1 WTMSNGRRHHHRQQ
15 QQVPPPGSESET
27 TPPEASADEGGTV
40 GELETNCS
48 EKEILDRQQTR
59 QIDKFERA
67 VEDFEGRPKANP
79 SLMVKKYQRS
89 SADKVYSASD
99 IRTEQACYDSMMYLL
114 ENVLDFD
121 INPKPGYHPNCQLAT
136 YFDIYSFLRDR
147 TRAVRVDLHVQ
158 NLVHS
163 HVFTDIHEWCL
174 RFEILSIFR
183 LWGRNFGE
191 GADRKFNWQLSLNS
205 IAQTVDPLT
214 LSYVVQNDDREAS
227 AATVAKEAAI
237 HRYIILILLCNGDTT
252 RVLFYIDKLA
262 KQQPRVFAH
271 PNVRFALN
279 VVNWFRVGQ
288 WSRVLQT
295 YASSSTDFLTATAL
309 MPIAFLCRSRVL
321 YDVVRTNRPFLLPK
335 GEGHPARAPRPERVS
350 LQSMQEMLFLED
362 PSMCA
367 AFLQYHGCEV
377 VDSATG
383 IEVDP
388 STEEVLS
395 SEGLECLLPP
405 RMLRLPYRWWLSSD
419 DWVKQTK
426 QEVTDEWTWERRKAF
441 TERLGENVNADGTV
455 TRCTFPQ
462 TVDPILARKYDL
474 VLDSG
479 VTLKDIILG
488 AVDPGVDGSTV
499 IKPTWPPA
507 PVRRPPPV
515 GTVKFGQAAQER
527 TAVLL
532 PNKKAVAARANG
544 SVFGALPRGEVPKNK
559 SPFAAVSSTASSS
572 PFGVTT
578 TAASTSSGPFGKASN
593 PFAATTTMG
602 PFGVATGGLAS
613 ASSSP
618 FGVQPSVSAMPSPFL
633 PLKSKSP
640 SAPTE
645 EPPTEVVSRPAEAA
659 PSPKQVSPSRP
670 AGVQSPRVAKKKAAD
685 KVPVFEGLR
694 TKLPPESPTPTATG
708 VVDRPAKATVTTE
721 VREPQPQ
728 KSSAG
733 GLSIFTPAAP
743 TSPVAEPEAPKPV
756 VPSFP
761 PPTPTPS
768 PPRAPTPAAPAE
780 LPPPPAAAPPPRSPP
795 APVMVSP
802 PQSIIRDECEVFSD
816 DELEGWGHRP
826 RRKRR
831 IEEPLVQVASSSST
845 EVEDELM
852 MADLPDG
859 LLD

>member
-1 WTMSNGRRHHHRQQ
+1 VLLLLLVWTMSNGRRHHHHQ

-27 TPPEASADEGGTV
+27 TPPETSADEGGTV

-214 LSYVVQNDDREAS
+214 LSYVVQNDDREAG

-295 YASSSTDFLTATAL
+295 YASPSTDFLTATAL

-383 IEVDP
+383 VEVDP
-388 STEEVLS
+388 STDEVLS
-395 SEGLECLLPP
+395 SEGLDCLLPP

-426 QEVTDEWTWERRKAF
+426 QEVADKWTWERRKAF

-455 TRCTFPQ
+455 T
-462 TVDPILARKYDL
+462 
-474 VLDSG
+474 
-479 VTLKDIILG
+479 
-488 AVDPGVDGSTV
+488 
-499 IKPTWPPA
+499 
-507 PVRRPPPV
+507 
-515 GTVKFGQAAQER
+515 
-527 TAVLL
+527 
-532 PNKKAVAARANG
+532 
-544 SVFGALPRGEVPKNK
+544 
-559 SPFAAVSSTASSS
+559 
-572 PFGVTT
+572 
-578 TAASTSSGPFGKASN
+578 
-593 PFAATTTMG
+593 
-602 PFGVATGGLAS
+602 
-613 ASSSP
+613 
-618 FGVQPSVSAMPSPFL
+618 
-633 PLKSKSP
+633 
-640 SAPTE
+640 
-645 EPPTEVVSRPAEAA
+645 
-659 PSPKQVSPSRP
+659 
-670 AGVQSPRVAKKKAAD
+670 
-685 KVPVFEGLR
+685 
-694 TKLPPESPTPTATG
+694 
-708 VVDRPAKATVTTE
+708 
-721 VREPQPQ
+721 
-728 KSSAG
+728 
-733 GLSIFTPAAP
+733 
-743 TSPVAEPEAPKPV
+743 
-756 VPSFP
+756 
-761 PPTPTPS
+761 
-768 PPRAPTPAAPAE
+768 
-780 LPPPPAAAPPPRSPP
+780 
-795 APVMVSP
+795 
-802 PQSIIRDECEVFSD
+802 
-816 DELEGWGHRP
+816 
-826 RRKRR
+826 
-831 IEEPLVQVASSSST
+831 
-845 EVEDELM
+845 
-852 MADLPDG
+852 
-859 LLD
+859 